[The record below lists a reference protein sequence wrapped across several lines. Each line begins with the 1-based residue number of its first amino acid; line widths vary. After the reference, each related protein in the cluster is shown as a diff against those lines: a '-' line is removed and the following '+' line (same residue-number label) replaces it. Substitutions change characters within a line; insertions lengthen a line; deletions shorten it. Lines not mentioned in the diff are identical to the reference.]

1 MVAVE
6 FRNESKAERLAQRK
20 RRTTDSEDRPI
31 VFEGDA
37 TI

>member
-6 FRNESKAERLAQRK
+6 YRNESKAERLVQRK
-20 RRTTDSEDRPI
+20 RRTTGSEDHPV